1 MSRSSPEDADYV
13 YVELLDKRCGISRVH
28 RCFSHGYNK
37 EVRWFLFHTVRFM
50 YSEIKGTFCAVA
62 PAPRTLAS
70 ELARASR
77 DVQEGSPIS
86 PSQPTRQKRQQLYGK
101 NLLEVEAPSFWRIF
115 GHDAAQPFYCFQYA
129 SVVIWMYEDYY
140 SYSTVVLVITLASII
155 INVIGQYKE
164 RKRMAEMAYYVC
176 DVERVSTD
184 AARQAEAPK
193 VPFGLELVSSPS
205 LVPGDIV
212 VVVPGKTSCDMVL
225 LDGEVV
231 VDETILTGES
241 VPVRKVP
248 YDPDLEGPY
257 SAGSSSHCTIFNGTS
272 VVAARG
278 GRGGKPALAMV
289 SATGFST
296 AKGQLLRAILFPIQH
311 DMQFVKQAM
320 YFICVMLVVACG
332 FYLWNVVAMV
342 GYHASSRDI
351 AVKALDLVTVAVP
364 PALACCLAIAT
375 TISVA
380 RLKKRGVHV
389 QDNERVRVAGLLDT
403 ICFDKTGTLTDIGLE
418 LGGVVPATKGSFGEL
433 VSNPCQLSPSILE
446 LFSTCHGLTQLQHQV
461 VGDPLDQRL
470 FEASG
475 FEIGFEDHLPP
486 IAFSPPS
493 SALQPSQQPP
503 NPATDSTCTAAQAL
517 SPGGKLVLQQDDSSA
532 QAPSPKEPWQHSSKG
547 TVEAEQLL
555 RSSDRDIHT
564 VSMDQASIQ
573 TSTLGAPSGTQGL
586 AGPFLVVRRNPTAP
600 SALSHAAAAA
610 APTSLLSPQS
620 PPVSHQRR
628 HTAPMPVSSKPW
640 PPDAA
645 VPHHQQQHHQQ
656 SQHRLLQVPVSV
668 SATYM
673 ATHNQEE
680 GDQQPLLSHR
690 HARSHAL
697 PFDLPDNSK
706 QAAGGLWHDP
716 NFNSP
721 SSGQPV
727 HQSLLRLL
735 DQRESMEPSS
745 MDCSAARAWA
755 TPTAIS
761 LEPPTIVLQ
770 PPTTE
775 SNTVRQTPDDV
786 DSIGDDDGEGAL
798 FGDHNPEDVGSG
810 HVSGQHSGI
819 HLVTEPF
826 PPSESLHVLR
836 RFDFSSERLRC
847 TSVAMHP
854 DGRLAVHV
862 KGSPERLLAFMD
874 PATVP
879 DNFVPLLQ
887 EYTNQGLRVIGIASR
902 QLPASCTPAT
912 ALRMS
917 QDELEAGAAF
927 MGLVLMVNRLKPE
940 SAPTIAHLH
949 AASIRTAMVTG
960 DHVRTAINVARQCAI
975 MDHFSPAL
983 IVDVKKG
990 VDHDSSTAFTF
1001 EVVHPAAPT
1010 PATQDRCQKR
1020 QLQQGTL
1027 NGLPHQLQ
1035 QPWQAHS
1042 TGMQCNEEEGAEED
1056 DARRTLLADGARMS
1070 HATSLRPARQHDIHG
1085 NDVGQ
1090 LQQQRQQQQLL
1101 LPDQELAVLDQ
1112 DRALRSLDRAAPLGT
1127 GSLPR
1132 HNKSPL
1138 TSVPDTHIIQHII
1151 PASTT
1156 STCDTSDS
1164 HQQARQAHQSSRT
1177 QGKHSGAACPPR
1189 VQEQQGFGQ
1198 ASLPKQGPPNPDGFL
1213 EQNSALRQAALGELQ
1228 LAVTGAAWQCLTAEH
1243 EDHPELMGLV
1253 LQRGRVFA
1261 RMSPESKRCLL
1272 GMLGFGDVDAHG
1284 HAHPGCGYYTG
1295 FCGDGANDMGA
1306 LKGALVGVSLCD
1318 AEASIAAPMTSR
1330 ISHVGVMI
1338 SVVAEGRC
1346 SMITS
1351 LIIFKYTMVYAF
1363 IQVLALA
1370 LLYNRGLTV
1379 GNFQW
1384 LLEDML
1390 HTTLLASCM
1399 ALTEPA
1405 RKLGLQRPPS
1415 RVLCLAVCLPVLAQV
1430 AVDTVFQLLALYLL
1444 EHEVWFEPFD
1454 ASAHKALNISVS
1466 EKRPEAGVLFII
1478 ACWQL
1483 VINALVFNVG
1493 KPFRRGLWTNSWLLG
1508 VLTVLVTFD
1517 SYVLWAPGDSFRR
1530 KVPAVI
1536 DLPLMFRAKLFGL
1549 VLANLVAAY
1558 TADWTVT
1565 RAHQLL
1571 GHVINKCLSRFGG
1584 YKLAKSEPS

>member
-1 MSRSSPEDADYV
+1 MRGDYCAEELDAELVQCLQEVKVLRFYKRPWWKLTLFVIVSAFSSGILWLASLWAPALFSSLTMSDSNPEDADYV
-13 YVELLDKRCGISRVH
+13 YVELLDKRCGVCRVH
-28 RCFSHGYNK
+28 KCYSDGYKK

-50 YSEIKGTFCAVA
+50 YSKRKDTFCPVA
-62 PAPRTLAS
+62 PAPRTLAT
-70 ELARASR
+70 ELAHASR
-77 DVQEGSPIS
+77 DVREGSPRS
-86 PSQPTRQKRQQLYGK
+86 LSQPNRLRRQQLYGK
-101 NLLEVEAPSFWRIF
+101 NLLEVEAPSYWRIF

-140 SYSTVVLVITLASII
+140 SYSSVVLVITLASII
-155 INVIGQYKE
+155 INVISQYKE
-164 RKRMAEMAYYVC
+164 RKRMSEMAYYVC
-176 DVERVSTD
+176 NVERVSMD
-184 AARQAEAPK
+184 SAEQALGPK
-193 VPFGLELVSSPS
+193 GPFGLQVVSSLS

-212 VVVPGKTSCDMVL
+212 VVVPGKAPCDMVL

-257 SAGSSSHCTIFNGTS
+257 SAASSSHCTIFNGTS

-311 DMQFVKQAM
+311 DLHFVKQAM

-342 GYHASSRDI
+342 GYHASTRDI

-418 LGGVVPATKGSFGEL
+418 LGGVVPATKGSFERPIL
-433 VSNPCQLSPSILE
+433 DSSQLSPSTLE

-475 FEIGFEDHLPP
+475 FEIGFEDHLPS
-486 IAFSPPS
+486 IAYAPPS
-493 SALQPSQQPP
+493 TAPQPSQQPQ
-503 NPATDSTCTAAQAL
+503 NPARDSTNTANCASLNAPCESQIAHQYDGS
-517 SPGGKLVLQQDDSSA
+517 SPEASSPT
-532 QAPSPKEPWQHSSKG
+532 QLWQHNNKG
-547 TVEAEQLL
+547 TDAAVQLPC
-555 RSSDRDIHT
+555 SSDGCTH
-564 VSMDQASIQ
+564 S
-573 TSTLGAPSGTQGL
+573 TSTGGASTKTCILGTPAGTQGL
-586 AGPFLVVRRNPTAP
+586 AGPFLVVRRCPTAS
-600 SALSHAAAAA
+600 SALSHAA
-610 APTSLLSPQS
+610 PPSPLSPQAL
-620 PPVSHQRR
+620 PAFHHRK
-628 HTAPMPVSSKPW
+628 HTAPMLDSSTS
-640 PPDAA
+640 PPLNA
-645 VPHHQQQHHQQ
+645 VMPQHEQCQQKSSHQQ
-656 SQHRLLQVPVSV
+656 LQVPVSV
-668 SATYM
+668 CATDT
-673 ATHNQEE
+673 ATCNEDG
-680 GDQQPLLSHR
+680 GDQQPLLSHCPT
-690 HARSHAL
+690 RSHAL
-697 PFDLPDNSK
+697 PLDPPVGFR
-706 QAAGGLWHDP
+706 QAAGGVWHNP
-716 NFNSP
+716 VLCSP
-721 SSGQPV
+721 STGQPV
-727 HQSLLRLL
+727 HHSLPHPL
-735 DQRESMEPSS
+735 DQTGSLEPSG
-745 MDCSAARAWA
+745 MDGLAARAWA
-755 TPTAIS
+755 NPSTITPELPTMAP
-761 LEPPTIVLQ
+761 LPPSTKTNAEHQ
-770 PPTTE
+770 ASCND
-775 SNTVRQTPDDV
+775 SN
-786 DSIGDDDGEGAL
+786 DDDDDEVL
-798 FGDHNPEDVGSG
+798 FSHNPGDGGLG
-810 HVSGQHSGI
+810 HVDGYHSGI
-819 HLVTEPF
+819 HLATEPF

-879 DNFVPLLQ
+879 GNFMPLLK
-887 EYTNQGLRVIGIASR
+887 EYTNQGLRVIGMASR
-902 QLPASCTPAT
+902 QLPASCAPGT

-975 MDHFSPAL
+975 MDHFRPAL
-983 IVDVKKG
+983 IVDTKKG
-990 VDHDSSTAFTF
+990 VEHDSSTAFTF
-1001 EVVHPAAPT
+1001 EVVHPVAPT
-1010 PATQDRCQKR
+1010 APTQDRYHKQ
-1020 QLQQGTL
+1020 QLQGTGL
-1027 NGLPHQLQ
+1027 NGLPPQPQQLQ
-1035 QPWQAHS
+1035 QAQSAS
-1042 TGMQCNEEEGAEED
+1042 MRCDEEEGIGED
-1056 DARRTLLADGARMS
+1056 DARRALLAGGAQKSHMTGSRDANHHDHSNEDG
-1070 HATSLRPARQHDIHG
+1070 HHHHH
-1085 NDVGQ
+1085 
-1090 LQQQRQQQQLL
+1090 QQQQQEQR
-1101 LPDQELAVLDQ
+1101 LPDQELALLSH
-1112 DRALRSLDRAAPLGT
+1112 DRASAQTDMGTLLKKSSSPHQDQIPRPNAAGT
-1127 GSLPR
+1127 
-1132 HNKSPL
+1132 H
-1138 TSVPDTHIIQHII
+1138 TIQRIK
-1151 PASTT
+1151 PATTT
-1156 STCDTSDS
+1156 SACD
-1164 HQQARQAHQSSRT
+1164 
-1177 QGKHSGAACPPR
+1177 KHG
-1189 VQEQQGFGQ
+1189 
-1198 ASLPKQGPPNPDGFL
+1198 GPPVPDGFL
-1213 EQNSALRQAALGELQ
+1213 EQCMALRQAALGEMQ
-1228 LAVTGAAWQCLTAEH
+1228 IAVTGPAWQRLIAEP
-1243 EDHPELMGLV
+1243 EDHPDLLQIV

-1330 ISHVGVMI
+1330 ISHIGVMAT
-1338 SVVAEGRC
+1338 VVAEGRC
-1346 SMITS
+1346 SMVTS

-1379 GNFQW
+1379 GNFQ
-1384 LLEDML
+1384 
-1390 HTTLLASCM
+1390 
-1399 ALTEPA
+1399 
-1405 RKLGLQRPPS
+1405 
-1415 RVLCLAVCLPVLAQV
+1415 V
-1430 AVDTVFQLLALYLL
+1430 AVDAMFQLLALYLL
-1444 EHEVWFEPFD
+1444 EHELWFAPFN
-1454 ASAHKALNISVS
+1454 ASANKALDISVS

-1508 VLTVLVTFD
+1508 VLTVLITFD
-1517 SYVLWAPGDSFRR
+1517 LYVLWAPGDPFRR

-1536 DLPLMFRAKLFGL
+1536 DLPLVFRAKLFGL
-1549 VLANLVAAY
+1549 ILANLVAAY
-1558 TADWTVT
+1558 TADWIVT
-1565 RAHQLL
+1565 RAHQVL
-1571 GHVINKCLSRFGG
+1571 GHVVNKCLSKCRG
-1584 YKLAKSEPS
+1584 YALAKSEPS